1 MNSDKGSETIKNS
14 SIIFE
19 DALSDTTS
27 VALTRKRKFNKRCL
41 AKKIMLA
48 GIITALSLAV
58 ITLLAMVEKMYSDMR
73 DVKLRLMFLEK
84 EQVTRELLKQNNY
97 SQAFLLDHLQSIV
110 QNLSRSAVTQEQ
122 AELIALRVSGQEENL
137 SNLQAIVG
145 EVNYSAIINEGHLNS
160 LQMAVQDLNHSVV
173 RAKNCYDERHIC
185 RLQPRP
191 NKVLYSRHCYTDEVD
206 FLIPV
211 RIVEGSKNRK
221 MSRQENVL
229 NLSPYKI
236 AQEKLP

>member
-211 RIVEGSKNRK
+211 RIVEG
-221 MSRQENVL
+221 
-229 NLSPYKI
+229 
-236 AQEKLP
+236 AQEIERCQDKKTYSI

>member
-73 DVKLRLMFLEK
+73 DVKLRLMSLEK
-84 EQVTRELLKQNNY
+84 EQVTREQVTRELLKQNNY

-211 RIVEGSKNRK
+211 RIVEG
-221 MSRQENVL
+221 
-229 NLSPYKI
+229 
-236 AQEKLP
+236 AQEIERCQDKKTYSI